1 MAKRKEKNKA
11 IRSFTEK
18 IKKPGIIQE
27 FKDFAI
33 RGNMIDMA
41 VGVVIG
47 AAFTTLIKSF
57 VENILT
63 PIIGAVTAHQNFDK
77 LQLKIG
83 SVDFTYGTFIQVFIN
98 FILTALAV
106 FLFVKIISAFRR
118 KKDDE
123 GEPEAPTETDLLIE
137 IRDLLKEKDHKD
149 A

>member
-1 MAKRKEKNKA
+1 MTKEKSSTSIA
-11 IRSFTEK
+11 ER

-47 AAFTTLIKSF
+47 GAFTALIKSF
-57 VENILT
+57 VDNILT
-63 PIIGAVTAHQNFDK
+63 PVIGAATAGQNFEN

-83 SVDFTYGTFIQVFIN
+83 SVDFTYGTFIQAFIN

-106 FLFVKIISAFRR
+106 FLFVKIINSFRR
-118 KKDDE
+118 KKDED
-123 GEPEAPTETDLLIE
+123 GEPEAPTEADLLTE
-137 IRDLLKEKDHKD
+137 IRDLLK
-149 A
+149 AQR

>member
-1 MAKRKEKNKA
+1 MAKDKIKKTLRD
-11 IRSFTEK
+11 K

-47 AAFTTLIKSF
+47 AAFTALIKAF

-63 PIIGAVTAHQNFDK
+63 PIIGAATANQNFENLK
-77 LQLKIG
+77 LQIG
-83 SVDFTYGTFIQVFIN
+83 SVDFTYGNFIQAFIN

-118 KKDDE
+118 KKDAE
-123 GEPEAPTETDLLIE
+123 GEPEAPTETDVLIE
-137 IRDLLKEKDHKD
+137 IRDLLKEQRELSKERNE
-149 A
+149 